1 MGLWDA
7 IKNLTKP
14 YSDEYLDDELEE
26 EPARSPFARQE
37 SRSYTDYAE
46 APAVQ
51 DNSVRRTFLNSM
63 RGGSEKSSAA
73 GSAGERGSVNLGGSS
88 EQPMKLL
95 VMQPEKFEDAA
106 GIADSMRAHN
116 SIVLNLEAIGK
127 DEARRLVDFISG
139 AAYIQGG
146 RIRRIAANTYI
157 VTPANVDLSGDV
169 LSSLDGSASVDSYF

>member
-14 YSDEYLDDELEE
+14 YSEDYLDDELEE
-26 EPARSPFARQE
+26 GPSRSPFARQE

-46 APAVQ
+46 TPAVQ
-51 DNSVRRTFLNSM
+51 DNSVRHTFLNSM
-63 RGGSEKSSAA
+63 RS
-73 GSAGERGSVNLGGSS
+73 SAGERPAGSSGSEKGSVNLGGSS

-127 DEARRLVDFISG
+127 EEARRLVDFISG

-169 LSSLDGSASVDSYF
+169 LGSLNASTPMDSYF

>member
-7 IKNLTKP
+7 LKNLTKP
-14 YSDEYLDDELEE
+14 SSDDYLDDELEE
-26 EPARSPFARQE
+26 ETPRSPFARQE

-63 RGGSEKSSAA
+63 RGSGEKSAPA
-73 GSAGERGSVNLGGSS
+73 GASGERGSVSLGGSS
-88 EQPMKLL
+88 QQPMKLL

-106 GIADSMRAHN
+106 GIADSMRTHN
-116 SIVLNLEAIGK
+116 SIVLNLEAISK
-127 DEARRLVDFISG
+127 EEARRLVDFISG

-157 VTPANVDLSGDV
+157 VTPANVDLSGDI
-169 LSSLDGSASVDSYF
+169 LGKLDGSATVDSYF